1 MVVLRVDE
9 VARHSP
15 VAFGK
20 PKIRFCLRVGCTGFS
35 VLGKLALHMEGVHV
49 ADLKASA
56 LRWVSLGPEIES
68 PSEVIP

>member
-1 MVVLRVDE
+1 MLSGSFRKTQDQMLL
-9 VARHSP
+9 ASRRTS
-15 VAFGK
+15 
-20 PKIRFCLRVGCTGFS
+20 FS